1 MYYYDTTNE
10 LFMFYGVCIW
20 HGDDLWCALHE
31 NILNF
36 LTESLKL
43 IIKINLKK
51 LIKFLKVTN

>member
-43 IIKINLKK
+43 IIKINFKK
-51 LIKFLKVTN
+51 LL

>member
-10 LFMFYGVCIW
+10 LFMFHGVCIW
-20 HGDDLWCALHE
+20 QGDDLWCALHE

-43 IIKINLKK
+43 IIKIN
-51 LIKFLKVTN
+51 F